1 MKYAM
6 SDVGTYTLKKQE
18 ALANTYKYKRLPYQ
32 LALNCMRH
40 YVTSLPE
47 GFRLKDNAL
56 KVAENPEINECVNK
70 LGYEVIK
77 EHKLPIITRDGTMI
91 AYKYN
96 RIVIGHY
103 GAFIE
108 IEKDDIY
115 QNNVKCKPGQEYRI
129 RDRRYRDK
137 VKYQWYT
144 AKDSSHCKLYK
155 QMKPVAYA
163 DYQEGMWYISP
174 FEVLDQN
181 ELTKLFLSEGNEEEN
196 E

>member
-18 ALANTYKYKRLPYQ
+18 ELADTYKYKQLPYQ

-47 GFRLKDNAL
+47 GFCLKDNAL
-56 KVAENPEINECVNK
+56 KVAENPEINECINK
-70 LGYEVIK
+70 PGYEVIK
-77 EHKLPIITRDGTMI
+77 EHKLPIVTRDGTMI

-115 QNNVKCKPGQEYRI
+115 RDNVKCEPGQEYRI

-144 AKDSSHCKLYK
+144 AKDNSHCKLYK
-155 QMKPVAYA
+155 QTRQVAYA
-163 DYQEGMWYISP
+163 DYQEDMWYISP

-181 ELTKLFLSEGNEEEN
+181 ELTQLFLSEGDKEEN

>member
-1 MKYAM
+1 M

-18 ALANTYKYKRLPYQ
+18 ELADTYKYKQLPYQ

-40 YVTSLPE
+40 YVTSLPK
-47 GFRLKDNAL
+47 GFCLKDNAL
-56 KVAENPEINECVNK
+56 KVAENPEINECIRK
-70 LGYEVIK
+70 PGYEVVK
-77 EHKLPIITRDGTMI
+77 EHKLPIVTRDGTMI

-108 IEKDDIY
+108 IEDDDIY
-115 QNNVKCKPGQEYRI
+115 DKNVKCEPGQEYRI

-144 AKDSSHCKLYK
+144 AKDHSHCKLYK
-155 QMKPVAYA
+155 QKRQVAYA
-163 DYQEGMWYISP
+163 DYQENMWYISP

-181 ELTKLFLSEGNEEEN
+181 ELTQLFLSEGDEEEN

>member
-1 MKYAM
+1 M
-6 SDVGTYTLKKQE
+6 SDIGTYTLKKQE
-18 ALANTYKYKRLPYQ
+18 ALVNTYKYKCLPYQ

-56 KVAENPEINECVNK
+56 KVAENPEINECISK
-70 LGYEVIK
+70 PGYEVVK
-77 EHKLPIITRDGTMI
+77 EHKLPIVTRDGTMI

-96 RIVIGHY
+96 RIIIGHY

-108 IEKDDIY
+108 IEEDDIY
-115 QNNVKCKPGQEYRI
+115 QDNVKCEPGQEYRI
-129 RDRRYRDK
+129 LDRRYRYK

-144 AKDSSHCKLYK
+144 AKDNSSCKLYK
-155 QMKPVAYA
+155 QKKQVAYA

-181 ELTKLFLSEGNEEEN
+181 ELTELFLSGGDEEN